1 MSREEMQNKIINKY
15 GFESDITVEFFEAC
29 DMLADTKE
37 NNKALETVCRK
48 VLEIQ

>member
-1 MSREEMQNKIINKY
+1 MSREEMQNNIISKY
-15 GFESDITVEFFEAC
+15 GFESDTTVEFFEAC

-37 NNKALETVCRK
+37 NNKALEIVCRK